1 MTDPATGVE
10 GLEVE
15 RRDRVGYVTLNRPD
29 RRNAMNQP
37 VMDALVE
44 VFDGFDADDDVWV
57 AVITGAGDE
66 AFCAGRDLKEL
77 RDRDDAGD
85 GAPAPMRGAVRN
97 VFEAVYECRKP
108 VVAAIN
114 GWAVGGGMELAMAC
128 DLRVAADHARLAMPE
143 SKRGMGANFGSQM
156 LPRLVPLGIAYELL
170 YFGEPITATQAA
182 HWGLVNR
189 VVGSADF
196 RAEVEDYVR
205 ALLRRAPLTLRRC
218 KAAIQ
223 KGRELPL
230 SAALR
235 LDPWPNPYAS
245 EDRIEGVRAF
255 TEKRQPRWQAR

>member
-1 MTDPATGVE
+1 MTQPTAVE
-10 GLEVE
+10 GLDIQ
-15 RRDRVGYVTLNRPD
+15 RRERVGYVTLDRPE
-29 RRNAMNQP
+29 RRNAMSQP

-44 VFDGFDADDDVWV
+44 AFDALDVDDDVWIV
-57 AVITGAGDE
+57 VVTGAGDE

-77 RDRDDAGD
+77 REHDDAGH
-85 GAPAPMRGAVRN
+85 GPPAPMRGAVRN

-128 DLRVAADHARLAMPE
+128 DLRIAAEHARLGMPE
-143 SKRGMGANFGSQM
+143 SKLGMGANFGSHM

-170 YFGEPITATQAA
+170 YFGEPVTAAQAA
-182 HWGLVNR
+182 QWGLVNR

-235 LDPWPNPYAS
+235 LDPEPNPYTS